1 MDITT
6 ILNKKGPAAAA
17 AAEAQLQQQLAQ
29 AAQMT
34 SRTPSEMGSEHGAS
48 QPNDHPALYPPS
60 SQPLHPMAN
69 IPQEMRY
76 PSPQPG
82 QGPPPMLHNGY
93 IRDDF
98 TSSTKYVHS
107 FNTGPGRSNGEPAP
121 KTFQCQTC
129 EKGFARRSDLARHG
143 KEFQTTDCFS
153 CAVQVLTLLL

>member
-34 SRTPSEMGSEHGAS
+34 SRTPSEMGSEHGAP
-48 QPNDHPALYPPS
+48 QPNDHPNLYPSP
-60 SQPLHPMAN
+60 SQPLHPM
-69 IPQEMRY
+69 PQEMRY

-82 QGPPPMLHNGY
+82 QGPPPLLHNGY

-107 FNTGPGRSNGEPAP
+107 FNNGHGRANGEPAP

-129 EKGFARRSDLARHG
+129 DKGFARRSDLARHG
-143 KEFQTTDCFS
+143 KK
-153 CAVQVLTLLL
+153 LLCYSVNYTPAFLHRSGF